1 MIAQHLSQIQGV
13 GVGFKAEHFADILQ
27 SLPDVGFFEVHAE
40 NFMGDGGPPH
50 ARLRRLREDYA
61 LSVHGVGLSIGG
73 ADALDDD
80 HLKRLKAVVQRYQP
94 ALVSEH
100 LAWASHQDH
109 YYNDLLALPYT
120 SETLANVTAHVDHVQ
135 SMLGRTILLENPSTY
150 LRFDAST
157 WHEADFLAEIIQRTG
172 CGLLLDINNIYVTS
186 VNHGFDAKDHVDR
199 LPLPRVGEIHLAGHA
214 DAVDGDGTPFL
225 IDAHDR
231 AVADEVLALYQWI
244 LPKIDMQ
251 PTLLEWDNDVPDWPV
266 LLAEAQ
272 RIEAIRAGTKAS
284 QARYVA

>member
-186 VNHGFDAKDHVDR
+186 VNHGLDAKDYVDR